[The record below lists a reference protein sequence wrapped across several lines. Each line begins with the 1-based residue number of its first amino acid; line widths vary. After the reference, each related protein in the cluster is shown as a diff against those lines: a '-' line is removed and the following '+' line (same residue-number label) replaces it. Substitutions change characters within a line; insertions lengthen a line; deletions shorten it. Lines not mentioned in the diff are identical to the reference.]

1 MTLVRRVVATVGVV
15 LTLTVASACSGDD
28 DQPDGPAVNVPGK
41 VGESSRTVD
50 PDDLTTPQDDYNEV
64 DREFVEMMVP
74 HHQQAVEMS
83 ALAAKHAKDPE
94 VAGFA
99 QRISDTQRTE
109 IETMQTWL
117 RDRDLPE
124 APLEATGEHAT
135 HMKGMLT
142 PEQLDELAAARGT
155 AFDKLFV
162 RRMIAHHEGA
172 LAMADRALSDG
183 IDTTNRGFAA
193 DVAAS
198 QSAEVARLNQIL
210 ATL

>member
-1 MTLVRRVVATVGVV
+1 MVGVV
-15 LTLTVASACSGDD
+15 LTLTVATACSGDEKK
-28 DQPDGPAVNVPGK
+28 DGPVVNVPGK
-41 VGESSRTVD
+41 VGESSKTVD
-50 PDDLTTPQDDYNEV
+50 PDDLKTPQDEFNDV

-83 ALAAKHAKDPE
+83 ALAAKHAKSSE

-99 QRISDTQRTE
+99 QRISDTQKAE
-109 IETMQTWL
+109 IDVLQSWLET
-117 RDRDLPE
+117 RDLPK
-124 APLEATGEHAT
+124 APLTPAGDHAT
-135 HMKGMLT
+135 HMEGMLT
-142 PEQLDELAAARGT
+142 PEQLDELAAARGA
-155 AFDKLFV
+155 AFDRLFV

-198 QSAEVARLNQIL
+198 QSAEVTRLQQIL

>member
-83 ALAAKHAKDPE
+83 ALAAKHAKDSE

-109 IETMQTWL
+109 IETMQSWL

-124 APLEATGEHAT
+124 APLEATGGHAT
-135 HMKGMLT
+135 HMQGMLT